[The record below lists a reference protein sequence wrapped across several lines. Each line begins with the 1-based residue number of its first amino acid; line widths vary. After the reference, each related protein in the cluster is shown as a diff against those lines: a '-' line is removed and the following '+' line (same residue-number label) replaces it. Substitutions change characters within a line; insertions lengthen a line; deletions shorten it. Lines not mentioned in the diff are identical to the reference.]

1 MFRGAAG
8 LGDPLER
15 PYESVMADIEGDF
28 LLPRY
33 AESVYGVVPGDSR
46 ASAQRRSEMRDARAA
61 KAVPVREWM
70 ARERQRI
77 LDRDMIEP
85 VQRMYAESMRLSERW
100 AAEFRGFWDLSE
112 DFEFDVPTPEVDL
125 SRTILAAA
133 GGAS

>member
-1 MFRGAAG
+1 M
-8 LGDPLER
+8 E
-15 PYESVMADIEGDF
+15 DIDGDF

-33 AESVYGVVPGDSR
+33 AELVYGVVPGDSR

-70 ARERQRI
+70 KGERQRI

-85 VQRMYAESMRLSERW
+85 AQRMYAESMRLSEKW
-100 AAEFRGFWDLSE
+100 ACEFREFWSLPD

-125 SRTILAAA
+125 ARAIQAAA
-133 GGAS
+133 K